1 MNSTLS
7 SRLALF
13 FVAASLACCGAATTA
28 LAWPVYRNA
37 KLGYA
42 ISYPRSWRVDTTHD
56 YQALGPGKDIYG
68 TAFIVS
74 PSTAFG
80 TNLAKDSYLAVES
93 LPGTAP
99 CTADEFLDD
108 ADQAGVHTETDN
120 GITWS
125 VEHGNDAGA
134 GNFYDET
141 VYAVQ
146 GPNTC
151 LAIRYFI
158 HSTNITN
165 YTPGT
170 VTEFDKA
177 KLLATFDRMRASF
190 RLTGARR

>member
-1 MNSTLS
+1 MNTTLP
-7 SRLALF
+7 SRFGLLL
-13 FVAASLACCGAATTA
+13 VAAFLMCCGGATTA
-28 LAWPVYRNA
+28 AAWPVYRNTT
-37 KLGYA
+37 LGYA
-42 ISYPRSWRVDTTHD
+42 ISYPPSWRVDTTHD

-80 TNLAKDSYLAVES
+80 TNLSNDSYLAVES
-93 LPGTAP
+93 LRGTAP

-108 ADQAGVHTETDN
+108 ADQAGVHTQTD
-120 GITWS
+120 GGVTWS
-125 VEHGNDAGA
+125 VEHGSDAGA

-146 GPNTC
+146 DSESC

-158 HSTNITN
+158 HSTNIAN
-165 YTPGT
+165 YPPET

-177 KLLATFDRMRASF
+177 KLLATFDEMRASF
-190 RLTGARR
+190 RLTGR